1 MDAKKSLKMI
11 EKNIILFHVFIL
23 DIIMKGVDVFF
34 KTKLK

>member
-1 MDAKKSLKMI
+1 MLKKVKKRI
-11 EKNIILFHVFIL
+11 EKSIILFHVFIL